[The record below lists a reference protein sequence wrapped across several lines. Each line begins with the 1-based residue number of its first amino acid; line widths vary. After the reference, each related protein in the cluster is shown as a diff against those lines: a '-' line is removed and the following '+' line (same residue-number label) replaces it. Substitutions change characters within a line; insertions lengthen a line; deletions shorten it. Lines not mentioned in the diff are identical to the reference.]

1 MKINIKDKSLKE
13 VRVQVNNTTRLSALI
28 VLGSA
33 LVSISSFAEAN
44 AVRYYSANLDNSLWY
59 MANNTQLNCEL
70 EHVIPRFGKVQFHS
84 EASKQLNLTMTFDM
98 NQLPDNYSVA
108 RIESVPPQWQP
119 GQNSYS
125 IGSMDLYKQFNGEL
139 KKQAAWTLLSEL
151 DKGRYPTFLYQDWYN
166 PKDQVAVAIS
176 AVNFRSAYDAFK
188 GCINALLP
196 FSFEDIAY
204 TVLNHKADSD
214 ELTAP
219 SRRKLK
225 QISDYL
231 KVDADLKLV
240 LIDSYTDALGAR
252 EPNQTL
258 TEQRANAIKS
268 FFVERGI
275 KADRIQTVAH
285 GEDRPIDHND
295 NEIGRQK
302 NRRVIVQLNK
312 SSDVEL

>member
-1 MKINIKDKSLKE
+1 ME
-13 VRVQVNNTTRLSALI
+13 VRVRVNNTTKLSTLLLLSGMC
-28 VLGSA
+28 VGTSP
-33 LVSISSFAEAN
+33 FAEAN

-84 EASKQLNLTMTFDM
+84 EASKQLNLTMKLDM
-98 NQLPDNYSVA
+98 HQLPDEYGVA
-108 RIESVPPQWQP
+108 SIESVPPRWQP
-119 GQNSYS
+119 GANSYA
-125 IGSMDLYKQFNGEL
+125 IGSMELYKQFNGEL
-139 KKQAAWTLLSEL
+139 EKKAAWTLLTEL
-151 DKGRYPTFLYQDWYN
+151 EKGRYPTFLYQDWYN
-166 PKDQVAVAIS
+166 QRDQVAVAIS
-176 AVNFRSAYDAFK
+176 SVNFRSAYDAFK

-204 TVLNHKADSD
+204 TVLNHEADSD
-214 ELTAP
+214 ELTV
-219 SRRKLK
+219 SSQRKLK

-231 KVDADLKLV
+231 KVDTNLDLV

-258 TEQRANAIKS
+258 TEERANTIKA

-275 KADRIQTVAH
+275 NAERIETVAH
-285 GEDRPIDHND
+285 GEDRPIEHND

-302 NRRVIVQLNK
+302 NRRVIVQLSK
-312 SSDVEL
+312 PSGVEF